1 MKNDKKLYY
10 VKALFLGE
18 SGVGKTSIINR
29 LIGKGFKENTPATV
43 GNEAYSI
50 PNIKCLIGKED
61 DSQISIN
68 IWDTAGQERYRAVC
82 KGIVQKADIIIFV
95 RDNNK
100 ENFES
105 WFHFVNNI
113 IDIESKKIIYCLNK
127 TDLMTEEEKTRL
139 YDELDSI
146 NCEKGHNATIQCVSS
161 KNSDGI
167 FNLKSLIQQK
177 AREIISKIL
186 QKNNYIIN
194 IILIG
199 SSGVGKSSLINRIIN
214 DVFKE
219 QTLHTFSNEIKPAKI
234 DLKNHSSINYKY
246 IDICGQERYT
256 FSWMHFLDNVDNLL
270 HK

>member
-1 MKNDKKLYY
+1 MEEDKKIYY
-10 VKALFLGE
+10 VNALFLGE
-18 SGVGKTSIINR
+18 STVGKTSIINR
-29 LIGKGFKENTPATV
+29 LIGKEFKEHLLSTT
-43 GNEAYSI
+43 GNEI
-50 PNIKCLIGKED
+50 HIFPNIKCLIGKGD
-61 DSQISIN
+61 DSEISIN
-68 IWDTAGQERYRAVC
+68 IWDTAGQERFRSVC

-105 WFHFVNNI
+105 WFNFVNNI

-127 TDLMTEEEKTRL
+127 TDLMREEEKTRL

-219 QTLHTFSNEIKPAKI
+219 KTLPTFRNEIKPAKI

-256 FSWMHFLDNVDNLL
+256 FSWMHFLENVDNLL